1 MARNP
6 RGLQQSRE
14 APPAGEVAVRRC
26 EWVLRGTS
34 FDRVR
39 DALAASR
46 AAGAE
51 FGDAWPP
58 ALCEAREVDRG
69 TLRVTAGAWRA
80 AYERRPPMDGECALA
95 RLAAELL

>member
-1 MARNP
+1 MAT
-6 RGLQQSRE
+6 QAQHCRE
-14 APPAGEVAVRRC
+14 ALPAGEVAVRRC

-58 ALCEAREVDRG
+58 ALREARESDRG

-80 AYERRPPMDGECALA
+80 AYERRPATAGEIALM